1 MTQTDTPTSSAP
13 GVENFQR
20 IFGALE
26 RELGKVMVGQADVIR
41 QTLFCLIIGGHAL
54 LEGVPGLGKTVL
66 ARSLGQ
72 VLDLKFSR
80 IQFTPDMMPAD
91 ILGTSILVTDA
102 TGARSLQFQPGPLF
116 GNLILADEINRATP
130 KTQSA
135 LLEAM
140 AEQSISVAR
149 TTHRLADPFFVIATQ
164 NPLEM
169 EGTYPLPE
177 AQLDRFAMN
186 IIISSPSTEELV
198 RIMDRTTGPQK
209 PALLTLINAQQ
220 LAEMK
225 ALVRTVAVAGIL
237 QRYIARIILATHPDN
252 SEAPPLVKKYVRYGA
267 SPRAAQ
273 AIMLAARAQALVG
286 GRTFVSADDIRAVT
300 LPCLRHRI
308 ITHFDAR
315 VDGMDTAAITN
326 DVLTHVDA
334 TPEAAAIRTLMP
346 DSAQASI

>member
-1 MTQTDTPTSSAP
+1 MTRADTAEIPAP
-13 GVENFQR
+13 GVEDFRRAFNS
-20 IFGALE
+20 LE
-26 RELGKVMVGQADVIR
+26 RELGKVMVGQTTVIR
-41 QTLFCLIIGGHAL
+41 QTLSCLLMGGHAL
-54 LEGVPGLGKTVL
+54 IEGVPGLGKTVL

-80 IQFTPDMMPAD
+80 IQFTPDLMPAD
-91 ILGTSILVTDA
+91 ILGTSILVTDV

-116 GNLILADEINRATP
+116 GNVILADEINRASP

-186 IIISSPSTEELV
+186 IIMTAPQVDELV
-198 RIMDRTTGPQK
+198 NIMERTTGPHQ
-209 PALLTLINAQQ
+209 PALLTLMNAGR

-225 ALVRTVAVAGIL
+225 TLVRTVAVADIL
-237 QRYIARIILATHPDN
+237 KRYIAGIIIATHAQSADAT
-252 SEAPPLVKKYVRYGA
+252 EMVKKYVRYGA
-267 SPRAAQ
+267 SPRAGQ
-273 AIMLAARAQALVG
+273 AMMLAARVQALIS
-286 GRTFVSADDIRAVT
+286 GRAFVSPDDIKAVA
-300 LPCLRHRI
+300 LPCLRHRLI
-308 ITHFDAR
+308 LHFDAR
-315 VDGMDTAAITN
+315 VDGIDSAAIVH
-326 DVLTHVDA
+326 DVLTHVNP
-334 TPEAAAIRTLMP
+334 TPEAAAIQSLLR
-346 DSAQASI
+346 

>member
-1 MTQTDTPTSSAP
+1 MAQAEIPASTLSAVTD
-13 GVENFQR
+13 FQR
-20 IFGALE
+20 HYSSLE
-26 RELGKVMVGQADVIR
+26 HELAKVIVGQSDVIR
-41 QTLFCLIIGGHAL
+41 QTLCCLLIGGHAL
-54 LEGVPGLGKTVL
+54 IEGVPGIGKTLL

-80 IQFTPDMMPAD
+80 IQFTPDLMPAD

-102 TGARSLQFQPGPLF
+102 LGARSMQFQGGPLF
-116 GNLILADEINRATP
+116 GNVILADEINRASP

-135 LLEAM
+135 MLEAM
-140 AEQSISVAR
+140 SEQSISVGR
-149 TTHRLADPFFVIATQ
+149 TTHRLVDPFFVIATQ

-186 IIISSPSTEELV
+186 IIIRPPPVDELV
-198 RIMDRTTGPQK
+198 NIMDRTTGVNK
-209 PALLTLINAQQ
+209 PALLTIMNAAR

-225 ALVRTVAVAGIL
+225 LMVRSVTVAEIL
-237 QRYIARIILATHPDN
+237 KRYIARIILCTHPD
-252 SEAPPLVKKYVRYGA
+252 SDQAADSVKKYVRYGA

-273 AIMLAARAQALVG
+273 ALILAARVQALIN
-286 GRTFVSADDIRAVT
+286 GRTYVEPNDILAVA

-315 VDGMDTAAITN
+315 VDAIDTVAIIQ
-326 DVLTHVDA
+326 DVLKNTDPA
-334 TPEAAAIRTLMP
+334 PEAAAIKSLMR
-346 DSAQASI
+346 

>member
-1 MTQTDTPTSSAP
+1 MAQADIPATSAP
-13 GVENFQR
+13 GVTDFQR
-20 IFGALE
+20 HYASLE
-26 RELGKVMVGQADVIR
+26 HELGKVMVGQTDVIR
-41 QTLFCLIIGGHAL
+41 QTLCCLLIGGHAL

-66 ARSLGQ
+66 ARALGQ

-80 IQFTPDMMPAD
+80 IQFTPDLMPAD

-102 TGARSLQFQPGPLF
+102 LGARSLQFQPGPLF
-116 GNLILADEINRATP
+116 GNLILADEINRASP

-140 AEQSISVAR
+140 AEQSISVGR
-149 TTHRLADPFFVIATQ
+149 TTHHLADPFFVIATQ

-186 IIISSPSTEELV
+186 IIISTPPVDELV
-198 RIMDRTTGPQK
+198 QIMDRTTGTTK
-209 PALLTLINAQQ
+209 PALLTIMNAGH

-225 ALVRTVAVAGIL
+225 AMVRAVSVAEIL
-237 QRYIARIILATHPDN
+237 KRYIARMILSTHPDN
-252 SEAPPLVKKYVRYGA
+252 IHATALVKKYVRYGA

-273 AIMLAARAQALVG
+273 TLMLAARVQALIN
-286 GRTFVSADDIRAVT
+286 GRAYVAPQDITSMA

-315 VDGMDTAAITN
+315 VDGLDTVAIIN
-326 DVLTHVDA
+326 DLLTH
-334 TPEAAAIRTLMP
+334 TETIPEAGAIKALTR
-346 DSAQASI
+346 

>member
-1 MTQTDTPTSSAP
+1 MAQAEIPASTLSAVTD
-13 GVENFQR
+13 FQR
-20 IFGALE
+20 HYSSLE
-26 RELGKVMVGQADVIR
+26 HELAKVIVGQSDVIR
-41 QTLFCLIIGGHAL
+41 QTLCCLLIGGHAL
-54 LEGVPGLGKTVL
+54 IEGVPGIGKTLL

-80 IQFTPDMMPAD
+80 IQFTPDLMPAD

-102 TGARSLQFQPGPLF
+102 LGARSMQFQGGPLF
-116 GNLILADEINRATP
+116 GNVILADEINRASP

-135 LLEAM
+135 MLEAM
-140 AEQSISVAR
+140 SEQSISVGR
-149 TTHRLADPFFVIATQ
+149 TTHRLVDPFFVIATQ

-186 IIISSPSTEELV
+186 IIIRPPPVDELV
-198 RIMDRTTGPQK
+198 NIMDRTTGVNK
-209 PALLTLINAQQ
+209 PALLTIMNAAR

-225 ALVRTVAVAGIL
+225 LMVRCVTVAEIL
-237 QRYIARIILATHPDN
+237 KRYIARIILRTHPD
-252 SEAPPLVKKYVRYGA
+252 SDQATDSVKKYVRYGA

-273 AIMLAARAQALVG
+273 ALILAARVQALIN
-286 GRTFVSADDIRAVT
+286 GRTYVEPNDILAVA

-315 VDGMDTAAITN
+315 VDAIDTKAIIQ
-326 DVLTHVDA
+326 DVLKNTDPA
-334 TPEAAAIRTLMP
+334 PEAAAIKSLMR
-346 DSAQASI
+346 

>member
-1 MTQTDTPTSSAP
+1 MAQAEIPASTLSAVTD
-13 GVENFQR
+13 FQR
-20 IFGALE
+20 HYSSLE
-26 RELGKVMVGQADVIR
+26 HELAKVIVGQSDVIR
-41 QTLFCLIIGGHAL
+41 QTLCCLLIGGHAL
-54 LEGVPGLGKTVL
+54 IEGVPGIGKTLL

-80 IQFTPDMMPAD
+80 IQFTPDLMPAD

-102 TGARSLQFQPGPLF
+102 LGARSMQFQGGPLF
-116 GNLILADEINRATP
+116 GNVILADEINRASP

-135 LLEAM
+135 MLEAM
-140 AEQSISVAR
+140 SEQSISVGR
-149 TTHRLADPFFVIATQ
+149 TTHRLVDPFFVIATQ

-186 IIISSPSTEELV
+186 IIIRPPPVDELV
-198 RIMDRTTGPQK
+198 NIMDRTTGVNK
-209 PALLTLINAQQ
+209 PALLTIMNATR

-225 ALVRTVAVAGIL
+225 LMVRSVTVADIL
-237 QRYIARIILATHPDN
+237 KRYIARIILRTHPD
-252 SEAPPLVKKYVRYGA
+252 SDQATDSVKKYVRYGA

-273 AIMLAARAQALVG
+273 ALILAARVQALIN
-286 GRTFVSADDIRAVT
+286 GRAYVEPNDIPAVA

-315 VDGMDTAAITN
+315 VDGIDTVAIIQ
-326 DVLTHVDA
+326 DVLKNTDPA
-334 TPEAAAIRTLMP
+334 PEAAAIKSLMR
-346 DSAQASI
+346 

>member
-1 MTQTDTPTSSAP
+1 MVEADIPVIPAP
-13 GVENFQR
+13 GIEDFR
-20 IFGALE
+20 RTFAALE
-26 RELGKVMVGQADVIR
+26 HELGKVMVGQSLVIR
-41 QTLFCLIIGGHAL
+41 QTLSCLLIGGHAL
-54 LEGVPGLGKTVL
+54 IEGVPGLGKTVL
-66 ARSLGQ
+66 ARALGQ

-80 IQFTPDMMPAD
+80 IQFTPDLMPAD
-91 ILGTSILVTDA
+91 ILGTSILVTDV

-116 GNLILADEINRATP
+116 GNLILADEINRASP

-149 TTHRLADPFFVIATQ
+149 TTHKLADPFFVIATQ

-186 IIISSPSTEELV
+186 IIMTAPRMDELV
-198 RIMDRTTGPQK
+198 MIMDRTTGPQK
-209 PALLTLINAQQ
+209 PTLLTLVNAGR

-225 ALVRTVAVAGIL
+225 ALIRTVMVADVL
-237 QRYIARIILATHPDN
+237 KRYIARIILATHPDHGQ
-252 SEAPPLVKKYVRYGA
+252 ATAMVKKYVRYGA

-273 AIMLAARAQALVG
+273 CIMLSARVEALIN
-286 GRTFVSADDIRAVT
+286 GRAYVSPEDIKAVA

-315 VDGMDTAAITN
+315 VDAIDTAAITN

-334 TPEAAAIRTLMP
+334 TPEAAAIKAVLR
-346 DSAQASI
+346 

>member
-1 MTQTDTPTSSAP
+1 MAQAEIPASTLSAATD
-13 GVENFQR
+13 FQR
-20 IFGALE
+20 HYSSLE
-26 RELGKVMVGQADVIR
+26 HELTKVIVGQSDVIQ
-41 QTLFCLIIGGHAL
+41 QTLCCLLIGGHAL
-54 LEGVPGLGKTVL
+54 IEGVPGIGKTLL

-80 IQFTPDMMPAD
+80 IQFTPDLMPAD

-102 TGARSLQFQPGPLF
+102 LGARSMQFQGGPLF
-116 GNLILADEINRATP
+116 GNVILADEINRASP

-135 LLEAM
+135 MLEAM
-140 AEQSISVAR
+140 SEQSISVGR
-149 TTHRLADPFFVIATQ
+149 TTHRLVDPFFVIATQ

-186 IIISSPSTEELV
+186 IIIRPPPVDELV
-198 RIMDRTTGPQK
+198 NIMDRTTGVNK
-209 PALLTLINAQQ
+209 PALLTIMNAAR

-225 ALVRTVAVAGIL
+225 LMVRSVTVADIL
-237 QRYIARIILATHPDN
+237 KRYIARIILCTHPD
-252 SEAPPLVKKYVRYGA
+252 SDQATDSVKKYVRYGA

-273 AIMLAARAQALVG
+273 ALILAARVQALIN
-286 GRTFVSADDIRAVT
+286 GRTYVEPNDILAVA

-315 VDGMDTAAITN
+315 VDGIDTVAIIQ
-326 DVLTHVDA
+326 DVLKNTDPA
-334 TPEAAAIRTLMP
+334 PEAAAIKSLMR
-346 DSAQASI
+346 

>member
-1 MTQTDTPTSSAP
+1 MAQADIPATPAP
-13 GVENFQR
+13 GVTDFQR
-20 IFGALE
+20 HYASLE
-26 RELGKVMVGQADVIR
+26 HELGKVMVGQTDVIR
-41 QTLFCLIIGGHAL
+41 QTLCCLLIGGHAL
-54 LEGVPGLGKTVL
+54 IEGVPGLGKTVL
-66 ARSLGQ
+66 ARALGQ

-80 IQFTPDMMPAD
+80 IQFTPDLMPAD

-102 TGARSLQFQPGPLF
+102 LGARSLQFQPGPLF
-116 GNLILADEINRATP
+116 GNLILADEINRASP

-140 AEQSISVAR
+140 AEQSISVGR
-149 TTHRLADPFFVIATQ
+149 TTHHLADPFFVIATQ

-186 IIISSPSTEELV
+186 IIINTPPVDELV
-198 RIMDRTTGPQK
+198 QIMDRTTGTTK
-209 PALLTLINAQQ
+209 PALLTIMNAGH

-225 ALVRTVAVAGIL
+225 AMVRAVSVAEIL
-237 QRYIARIILATHPDN
+237 KRYIARMILSTHPDN
-252 SEAPPLVKKYVRYGA
+252 SHATALVKKYVRYGA

-273 AIMLAARAQALVG
+273 TLMLAARVQALIN
-286 GRTFVSADDIRAVT
+286 GRAYVAPQDITSMA

-315 VDGMDTAAITN
+315 VDGLDTVAIIN
-326 DVLTHVDA
+326 DLLTHTDSI
-334 TPEAAAIRTLMP
+334 PEAAAIKSLMR
-346 DSAQASI
+346 A